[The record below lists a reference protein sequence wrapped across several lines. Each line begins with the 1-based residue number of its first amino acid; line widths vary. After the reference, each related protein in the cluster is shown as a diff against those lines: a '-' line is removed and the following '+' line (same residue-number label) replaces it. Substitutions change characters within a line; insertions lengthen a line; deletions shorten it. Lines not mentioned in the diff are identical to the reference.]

1 MHAWKHTNPWPGPW
15 SARCCL
21 LEMAPVIL
29 YIIDYNCVFVSLL
42 FLPTFWTPYALIG
55 TARKNGKLKSEKGL
69 TWRVFG
75 HLLRFSSGIWLFL
88 ATHVHILCDEHGCV
102 RWGWPIPVAKMRR
115 QTWQTIWFWWKM
127 MVRPGRKPNNLING
141 GVNKMDASK
150 WRI

>member
-1 MHAWKHTNPWPGPW
+1 
-15 SARCCL
+15 
-21 LEMAPVIL
+21 
-29 YIIDYNCVFVSLL
+29 
-42 FLPTFWTPYALIG
+42 
-55 TARKNGKLKSEKGL
+55 
-69 TWRVFG
+69 
-75 HLLRFSSGIWLFL
+75 
-88 ATHVHILCDEHGCV
+88 V